1 MTPIPDFVQQTLE
14 IVRQLDIQ
22 VEVCRNYWQDKVS
35 ERFYFQY
42 PKKMENV
49 VQRFLNG
56 DHMEIVGDAINGK
69 GLNDLL
75 IYLQQKESEVDALC
89 QDCTPYL
96 TRDGLESKVDE
107 NRLRVDWYRDI
118 ETREMPDPSRLN
130 PEDVNDIM
138 TSRDFDW

>member
-42 PKKMENV
+42 PEKMGNV

-75 IYLQQKESEVDALC
+75 IYLQQKEIEVDALC
-89 QDCTPYL
+89 QDSASSAIG
-96 TRDGLESKVDE
+96 DGLDSKVDE
-107 NRLRVDWYRDI
+107 NRLRVDWYTDI
-118 ETREMPDPSRLN
+118 ETRSMPDPSRLN

-138 TSRDFDW
+138 TSRNFDW

>member
-14 IVRQLDIQ
+14 IVRQLGIQ
-22 VEVCRNYWQDKVS
+22 VEVCRKYWQDKVS
-35 ERFYFQY
+35 ERFFFQY
-42 PKKMENV
+42 PEKMENV

-56 DHMEIVGDAINGK
+56 DHMEIGGNAINGK

-75 IYLQQKESEVDALC
+75 IYLQQKESEIDALC
-89 QDCTPYL
+89 QDCTSYV

-118 ETREMPDPSRLN
+118 ETRDMPDPSRLN

>member
-1 MTPIPDFVQQTLE
+1 MTPIPDFIQQTLE

-22 VEVCRNYWQDKVS
+22 VEVCRKFWQDKVA
-35 ERFYFQY
+35 ERFYFHY
-42 PKKMENV
+42 PEKMDNV

-56 DHMEIVGDAINGK
+56 NHMEIVGDAINGK

-89 QDCTPYL
+89 QDCTSYV

-138 TSRDFDW
+138 ISRDYDW